1 MRSVLGAGASTM
13 IATVISIYLSDSPL
27 LLEALRGALETQDPE
42 GLGRASHSLKSSSA
56 NLGANVLAG
65 LCWGWKKSR
74 DPFTQGAEDLIR
86 RVEANIGWLKRPLR
100 RY

>member
-1 MRSVLGAGASTM
+1 LRSVLGAGASTM

-65 LCWGWKKSR
+65 LCWEMEEIARSVH
-74 DPFTQGAEDLIR
+74 PR
-86 RVEANIGWLKRPLR
+86 RGGPHPPG
-100 RY
+100 